1 MQTLSARLKMVA
13 VVSGAALVGINV
25 WTGAPLLALWLGSQV
40 PRQILSFWA
49 VVTVVVSMMAIETVL
64 LVALNMLNASYR
76 RLAGI
81 PEPKRARPSWLRSM
95 RDTES
100 AGDFAEP
107 VRPLTTVERLLVAN
121 VVVAA
126 LLFEIWFFFFAHMT
140 LVGGGAY

>member
-1 MQTLSARLKMVA
+1 MVA

-40 PRQILSFWA
+40 PHQILSFWA

-81 PEPKRARPSWLRSM
+81 PEPNKRARPSWLRSM